1 MGSSDSKTRNSN
13 MMTLLDYGYNSY
25 EMQVEVKKG
34 EVISNKKIIKAKDQ
48 NIKIVPKNDAS
59 VLIKRGE
66 EKEALNYEIVLDKIK
81 LPIKK
86 GQKIGILKLKDS
98 NKVISKVELTVKSDV
113 KKASIVEIY
122 KRSLKSLITGNI

>member
-1 MGSSDSKTRNSN
+1 MRLIGTIMGSSDSKTRNSN

-34 EVISNKKIIKAKDQ
+34 EVISNKKITKAKDQ

-86 GQKIGILKLKDS
+86 RSKNRNIKI
-98 NKVISKVELTVKSDV
+98 
-113 KKASIVEIY
+113 
-122 KRSLKSLITGNI
+122 KRW